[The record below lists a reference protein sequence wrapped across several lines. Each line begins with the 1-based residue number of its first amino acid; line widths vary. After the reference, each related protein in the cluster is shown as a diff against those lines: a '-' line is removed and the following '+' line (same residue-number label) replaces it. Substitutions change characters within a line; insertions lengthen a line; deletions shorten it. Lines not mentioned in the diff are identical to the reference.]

1 MAGRTFMPT
10 SEFQDLIAVQGRI
23 SFCVMHLSESPVR
36 VTLLKTDSNVS
47 RKPDINWPPTD
58 GPWPCCVSSGFDRLK
73 GFDHPDNGHNC
84 GLAQCPTSPIHC
96 TCSLD
101 LGTLASHRT
110 VVRVGHTI
118 RGQIYLS
125 KEIAP
130 EGSITPFV
138 VMTCG
143 THVESQDFRSCVTPG
158 HWNPCL
164 QSAISK

>member
-10 SEFQDLIAVQGRI
+10 SEFQDLMAVQGRI

-47 RKPDINWPPTD
+47 RKPDINWPQTD

-73 GFDHPDNGHNC
+73 GFDHPGNGHNC

-101 LGTLASHRT
+101 LGTQASHRT

-118 RGQIYLS
+118 LKRVVRFGEKHLVR
-125 KEIAP
+125 
-130 EGSITPFV
+130 TNLFV
-138 VMTCG
+138 KRNCAGRQHYPICCNDMRHAC
-143 THVESQDFRSCVTPG
+143 
-158 HWNPCL
+158 
-164 QSAISK
+164 